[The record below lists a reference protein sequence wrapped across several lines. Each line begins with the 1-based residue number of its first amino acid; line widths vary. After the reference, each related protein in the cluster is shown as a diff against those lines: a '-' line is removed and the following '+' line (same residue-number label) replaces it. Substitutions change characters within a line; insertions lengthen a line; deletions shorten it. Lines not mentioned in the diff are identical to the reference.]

1 MTWAL
6 VPEEKNKRVYN
17 FHLNTVKSACEI
29 MGAMGL
35 EKTEELKPWHLM
47 RRIEAYEIR
56 NLSEIYE
63 FIEEGSLLK
72 DPKPENYARACDAAG
87 SGSFTETS

>member
-1 MTWAL
+1 
-6 VPEEKNKRVYN
+6 
-17 FHLNTVKSACEI
+17 

-35 EKTEELKPWHLM
+35 EKTEDLKPWHLM

-72 DPKPENYARACDAAG
+72 IPNQRAMLVHV
-87 SGSFTETS
+87 TRHVR

>member
-1 MTWAL
+1 
-6 VPEEKNKRVYN
+6 
-17 FHLNTVKSACEI
+17 
-29 MGAMGL
+29 
-35 EKTEELKPWHLM
+35 M

-72 DPKPENYARACDAAG
+72 DPKPESYARACDAARAD
-87 SGSFTETS
+87 SFTETS

>member
-1 MTWAL
+1 
-6 VPEEKNKRVYN
+6 
-17 FHLNTVKSACEI
+17 
-29 MGAMGL
+29 MGL
-35 EKTEELKPWHLM
+35 EKAEDLKLWHLM

-72 DPKPENYARACDAAG
+72 DPKPESYARACDAARAD
-87 SGSFTETS
+87 SFTETS

>member
-1 MTWAL
+1 ML
-6 VPEEKNKRVYN
+6 VHV
-17 FHLNTVKSACEI
+17 T
-29 MGAMGL
+29 
-35 EKTEELKPWHLM
+35 M

-72 DPKPENYARACDAAG
+72 DPKPESYARACDAAN
-87 SGSFTETS
+87 SNSFTEAS